1 MIRKI
6 KIPSNR
12 ILKIILFFTLFVG
25 VFIAFYAFLY
35 NGIRIQSFGLA
46 GTQIQGFY
54 LRLDKKLILE
64 INSLHINDV
73 KSDDSSFD
81 IPAQIRIAKNIHF
94 ILQYFEKINIQN
106 IFIQDYRA
114 NLFYDGENFMLNLPA
129 IYAKL
134 NLAEDA
140 SKVLI
145 QIHDLYLKPY
155 GIYYSGSG
163 EYDLRNQKVLLNGSL
178 DILNKESYY
187 SYVRLKLNAQSDLKT
202 LHLRGSS
209 NVFGDIQFLRPL
221 LPKIENALVDAWIF
235 DNYSV
240 ESAQIDDFSVAIP
253 LGGNNILQKAI
264 ESLNIL
270 GTARN
275 TEVIFHPNLPPAHA
289 ESVKLVFA
297 NNALEFHPQSPTYQ
311 KHLAKGTMVA
321 LRNLVSNKPSLEL
334 SLNTNA
340 PLDSSIMQVLKAYD
354 ITLPI
359 TAPKAKITTNLF
371 LSLDLMTHAINV
383 KGLFKAKDSEVLLNG
398 IPFFTKTLNVQLDNH
413 IIKVESQNLN
423 YSNLLQSD
431 SNFVINTAEHSISGD
446 MLIHSLVLADAD
458 ILQVSNH
465 SLPFNIDFSNHDSIN
480 LTLPTLQFTANL
492 ADSYTFKISNLNHFL
507 PFSKVLRDYEVTNG
521 TMQLETSDFTH
532 YNGIFHIASNQ
543 NLLLDK
549 ATLAPISSMDLSLQY
564 TPKGFSLES
573 QGSLL
578 KLEKDS
584 NAQSIT
590 LKDIALNLD
599 KIKSIEGV
607 DTIPTRIKGINS
619 NIIFKELNFLSDS
632 FEFHLNGDTI
642 TGNLKYKNGIAD
654 LYKRGS
660 GITID
665 AREFGDDFVNTLA
678 KKHAFSRGR
687 FFLNANTNEKGVLVG
702 EMKLLNTSLDE
713 LNVLQ
718 NLMAF
723 IDTIPSL
730 LSFKQPGFNQQGY
743 YLENGTIHFGLNDT
757 FLAIDKLDFKGS
769 SIDIKGQ
776 GILQLESKIIDFN
789 AELITAK
796 SLSGIINKIPL
807 VNYILLGKDGTIST
821 AFKIKGTLNNLEI
834 QTQTTQD
841 VMLAPFN
848 ILMRTL
854 TSPFEI
860 FN

>member
-1 MIRKI
+1 MQSTKM
-6 KIPSNR
+6 PSNR
-12 ILKIILFFTLFVG
+12 TLKIILFFTLFIG

-35 NGIRIQSFGLA
+35 NGIKIQNFGLA

-64 INSLHINDV
+64 INSLQIKDLNS
-73 KSDDSSFD
+73 SDSNFD

-94 ILQYFEKINIQN
+94 ILQYFEKIDIQN
-106 IFIQDYRA
+106 IFMQDYRA
-114 NLFYDGENFMLNLPA
+114 NLFYDGDNFTLNLPE
-129 IYAKL
+129 IYAKI
-134 NLAEDA
+134 NLTEDA
-140 SKVLI
+140 SRVLI

-209 NVFGDIQFLRPL
+209 NVFSDIQFLRSL

-240 ESAQIDDFSVAIP
+240 ESAQIDDFSVEIP
-253 LGGNNILQKAI
+253 LSGDNILQKAI

-275 TEVIFHPNLPPAHA
+275 AKVIFHSNLPPAHA

-359 TAPKAKITTNLF
+359 TAPNANIVTHLF
-371 LSLDLMTHAINV
+371 LNLDLMTHDINV
-383 KGLFKAKDSEVLLNG
+383 KGLFKVKDSEVLLNG
-398 IPFFTKTLNVQLDNH
+398 IPFFTKTLNVQLNNH
-413 IIKVESQNLN
+413 IIKVESQNLS

-431 SNFVINTAEHSISGD
+431 ANFTINTAEHRISGD
-446 MLIHSLVLADAD
+446 MLIHSLILADTD

-465 SLPFNIDFSNHDSIN
+465 SLPFDIDFSNHDSIHI
-480 LTLPTLQFTANL
+480 TLPTLNFMANL
-492 ADSYTFKISNLNHFL
+492 ADSYTFKIENLSHFL
-507 PFSKVLRDYEVTNG
+507 PFSKVLRDYKVTNG
-521 TMQLETSDFTH
+521 TMQLETQNFTH
-532 YNGIFHIASNQ
+532 YNGIFRILTNQ
-543 NLLLDK
+543 VLLLDK
-549 ATLAPISSMDLSLQY
+549 ATLDPISTMDLSLQY
-564 TPKGFSLES
+564 TPQGYSLES
-573 QGSLL
+573 QNSLL
-578 KLEKDS
+578 KLQRDS
-584 NAQSIT
+584 TTQKIAF
-590 LKDIALNLD
+590 KDIVLNLD
-599 KIKSIEGV
+599 KLEDIKSQ
-607 DTIPTRIKGINS
+607 DTIPIQIKGINS
-619 NIIFKELNFLSDS
+619 NIIFKELTFLSDS
-632 FEFHLNGDTI
+632 FEFHLNDNTI
-642 TGNLKYKNGIAD
+642 TGNLKHKNGIAD
-654 LYKRGS
+654 LYKRGN

-665 AREFGDDFVNTLA
+665 AREFGDSFINTLA

-702 EMKLLNTSLDE
+702 EAKLFNTSLDE

-730 LSFKQPGFNQQGY
+730 LSFKPPGFNDEGY

-757 FLAIDKLDFKGS
+757 FLAIDKLDFNGS

-776 GILQLESKIIDFN
+776 GVLQLESKIIDFN

-821 AFKIKGTLNNLEI
+821 AFKISGTLENPQI
-834 QTQTTQD
+834 QTQTAQD
-841 VMLAPFN
+841 IMLAPFN
-848 ILMRTL
+848 ILMRTI

>member
-1 MIRKI
+1 MQSTKM
-6 KIPSNR
+6 PSNR
-12 ILKIILFFTLFVG
+12 TLKIILFFTLFIG

-35 NGIRIQSFGLA
+35 NGIKIQSFGLA

-64 INSLHINDV
+64 INSLHINSLNS
-73 KSDDSSFD
+73 SDSNFD

-94 ILQYFEKINIQN
+94 ILQYFEKIDIQN
-106 IFIQDYRA
+106 IFMQDYRA
-114 NLFYDGENFMLNLPA
+114 NLFYDGDNFTLNLPE
-129 IYAKL
+129 IYAKI
-134 NLAEDA
+134 NLIEDA
-140 SKVLI
+140 SRVLI

-178 DILNKESYY
+178 DIVNKESYY

-209 NVFGDIQFLRPL
+209 NVFDDIQFLRPL

-253 LGGNNILQKAI
+253 LGGNNILQKAM

-275 TEVIFHPNLPPAHA
+275 VEVIFHPNLPPAHA

-311 KHLAKGTMVA
+311 KHLAKGTMVT

-334 SLNTNA
+334 SLNTNV

-359 TAPKAKITTNLF
+359 IAPKANIVTNLF
-371 LSLDLMTHAINV
+371 LNLDLMTHVINV
-383 KGLFKAKDSEVLLNG
+383 KGLFKAQDSEVLLNG
-398 IPFFTKTLNVQLDNH
+398 IPFFTKTLNVQLNNH
-413 IIKVESQNLN
+413 IIKVESQNLS

-431 SNFVINTAEHSISGD
+431 ANFTINTAEHHISGD
-446 MLIHSLVLADAD
+446 ILIHSLVLADTD

-465 SLPFNIDFSNHDSIN
+465 SLPFDIDFSNHASIH
-480 LTLPTLQFTANL
+480 LTLPTLNFMANI
-492 ADSYTFKISNLNHFL
+492 ADSYTFKIENLSHFL
-507 PFSKVLRDYEVTNG
+507 PFSKVLRDYKVANG
-521 TMQLETSDFTH
+521 TMQLETQNFTH
-532 YNGIFHIASNQ
+532 YNGIFRILTNQ
-543 NLLLDK
+543 VLLLDK
-549 ATLAPISSMDLSLQY
+549 ATLDPISTMDLSLQY
-564 TPKGFSLES
+564 TPQGYSLES
-573 QGSLL
+573 QNSLL
-578 KLEKDS
+578 KLQRDS
-584 NAQSIT
+584 TTQKIAF
-590 LKDIALNLD
+590 KDIVLNLD
-599 KIKSIEGV
+599 KLEDIKSQ
-607 DTIPTRIKGINS
+607 DTIPIQIKGINS
-619 NIIFKELNFLSDS
+619 NIIFKELTFLSDS
-632 FEFHLNGDTI
+632 FEFHLNDNTI
-642 TGNLKYKNGIAD
+642 TGNLKHKNGIAD
-654 LYKRGS
+654 LYKRGN

-665 AREFGDDFVNTLA
+665 AREFGDSFINTLA

-702 EMKLLNTSLDE
+702 EAKLLNTSLDE
-713 LNVLQ
+713 LSVLQ

-730 LSFKQPGFNQQGY
+730 LSFKPPGFNDEGY
-743 YLENGTIHFGLNDT
+743 YLENGTIHFGLNDA
-757 FLAIDKLDFKGS
+757 FLAIDKLDFNGS

-807 VNYILLGKDGTIST
+807 VNYVLLGKDGTIST
-821 AFKIKGTLNNLEI
+821 AFKISGTLENPKI
-834 QTQTTQD
+834 QTQTIQD
-841 VMLAPFN
+841 IMLAPFN
-848 ILMRTL
+848 ILMRTI

>member
-1 MIRKI
+1 MQSTKM
-6 KIPSNR
+6 PSNR
-12 ILKIILFFTLFVG
+12 TLKIILFFTLFIG

-35 NGIRIQSFGLA
+35 NGIKIQSFGLA

-64 INSLHINDV
+64 INSLHINSLNS
-73 KSDDSSFD
+73 SDSNFD

-94 ILQYFEKINIQN
+94 ILQYFEKIDIQN
-106 IFIQDYRA
+106 IFMQDYRA
-114 NLFYDGENFMLNLPA
+114 NLFYDGDNFTLNLPE
-129 IYAKL
+129 IYAKI
-134 NLAEDA
+134 NLIEDA
-140 SKVLI
+140 SRVLI

-163 EYDLRNQKVLLNGSL
+163 EYDLRKQKVLLNGSL
-178 DILNKESYY
+178 DIVNKESYY

-209 NVFGDIQFLRPL
+209 NVFDDIQFLRPL

-275 TEVIFHPNLPPAHA
+275 AEVIFHPNLPPAHA

-297 NNALEFHPQSPTYQ
+297 NNALEFHLQSPTYQ

-340 PLDSSIMQVLKAYD
+340 PLDSSIMQVLNAYD

-359 TAPKAKITTNLF
+359 TAPNANIVTNLF
-371 LSLDLMTHAINV
+371 LNLDLMTHVINV
-383 KGLFKAKDSEVLLNG
+383 KGLFKAQDSEVLLNG
-398 IPFFTKTLNVQLDNH
+398 IPFFTKTLNVQLNNH
-413 IIKVESQNLN
+413 IIKVESQNLS

-431 SNFVINTAEHSISGD
+431 ANFTINTAEHHISGD
-446 MLIHSLVLADAD
+446 ILIHSLVLADTD

-465 SLPFNIDFSNHDSIN
+465 SLPFDIDFSNHASIH
-480 LTLPTLQFTANL
+480 LTLPTLNFMANL
-492 ADSYTFKISNLNHFL
+492 ADSYTFKIENLSHFL
-507 PFSKVLRDYEVTNG
+507 PFSKVLRDYKVANG
-521 TMQLETSDFTH
+521 TMQLETQNFTH
-532 YNGIFHIASNQ
+532 YNGIFRILTNQ
-543 NLLLDK
+543 VLLLDK
-549 ATLAPISSMDLSLQY
+549 ATLDPISTMDLSLQY
-564 TPKGFSLES
+564 TPQGYSLES
-573 QGSLL
+573 QNSLL
-578 KLEKDS
+578 KLQRDS
-584 NAQSIT
+584 TTQQIVF
-590 LKDIALNLD
+590 KDIALNLD
-599 KIKSIEGV
+599 KLEDIKSQ
-607 DTIPTRIKGINS
+607 DTIPIQIKGINS
-619 NIIFKELNFLSDS
+619 NIIFKELTFLSDS
-632 FEFHLNGDTI
+632 FEFHLNDNTI
-642 TGNLKYKNGIAD
+642 TGNLKHKNGIAD
-654 LYKRGS
+654 LYKRGN

-665 AREFGDDFVNTLA
+665 AREFGDSFINTLA

-702 EMKLLNTSLDE
+702 EAKLFNTSLDE
-713 LNVLQ
+713 LSVLQ

-730 LSFKQPGFNQQGY
+730 LSFKPPGFNDEGY

-757 FLAIDKLDFKGS
+757 FLAIDKLDFNGS

-776 GILQLESKIIDFN
+776 GVLQLESKIIDFN

-821 AFKIKGTLNNLEI
+821 AFKISGTLENPQI
-834 QTQTTQD
+834 QTQTAQD
-841 VMLAPFN
+841 IMLAPFN
-848 ILMRTL
+848 ILMRTI

>member
-1 MIRKI
+1 MQSTKM
-6 KIPSNR
+6 PSNR
-12 ILKIILFFTLFVG
+12 TLKIILFFTLFIG

-35 NGIRIQSFGLA
+35 NGIKIQSFGLA

-64 INSLHINDV
+64 INSLHINSLNS
-73 KSDDSSFD
+73 SDSNFD

-94 ILQYFEKINIQN
+94 ILQYFEKIDIQN
-106 IFIQDYRA
+106 IFMQDYRA
-114 NLFYDGENFMLNLPA
+114 NLFYDGDNFTLNLPE
-129 IYAKL
+129 IYAKI
-134 NLAEDA
+134 NLIEDA
-140 SKVLI
+140 SRVLI

-163 EYDLRNQKVLLNGSL
+163 EYDLRKQKVLLNGSL
-178 DILNKESYY
+178 DIVNKESYY

-209 NVFGDIQFLRPL
+209 NVFDDIQFLRPL

-275 TEVIFHPNLPPAHA
+275 AEVIFHPNLPPAHA

-359 TAPKAKITTNLF
+359 TAPNANIVTNLF
-371 LSLDLMTHAINV
+371 LNLDLMTHVINV
-383 KGLFKAKDSEVLLNG
+383 KGLFKAQDSEVLLNG
-398 IPFFTKTLNVQLDNH
+398 IPFFTKTLNVQLNNH
-413 IIKVESQNLN
+413 IIKVESQNLS

-431 SNFVINTAEHSISGD
+431 ANFTINTAEHHISGD
-446 MLIHSLVLADAD
+446 ILIHSLVLADTD

-465 SLPFNIDFSNHDSIN
+465 SLPFDIDFSNHASIH
-480 LTLPTLQFTANL
+480 LTLPTLNFMANL
-492 ADSYTFKISNLNHFL
+492 ADSYTFKIENLSHFL
-507 PFSKVLRDYEVTNG
+507 PFSKVLRDYKVANG
-521 TMQLETSDFTH
+521 TMQLETQNFTH
-532 YNGIFHIASNQ
+532 YNGIFRILTNQ
-543 NLLLDK
+543 VLLLDK
-549 ATLAPISSMDLSLQY
+549 ATLDPISTMDLSLQY
-564 TPKGFSLES
+564 TPQGYSLES
-573 QGSLL
+573 QNSLL
-578 KLEKDS
+578 KLQRDS
-584 NAQSIT
+584 TTQKIAF
-590 LKDIALNLD
+590 KDIVLNLD
-599 KIKSIEGV
+599 KLEDIKSQ
-607 DTIPTRIKGINS
+607 DTIPIQIKGINS
-619 NIIFKELNFLSDS
+619 NIIFKELTFLSDS
-632 FEFHLNGDTI
+632 FEFHLNDNTI
-642 TGNLKYKNGIAD
+642 TGNLKHKNGIAD
-654 LYKRGS
+654 LYKRGN

-665 AREFGDDFVNTLA
+665 AREFGDSFINTLA

-702 EMKLLNTSLDE
+702 EAKLLNTSLDE
-713 LNVLQ
+713 LSVLQ

-730 LSFKQPGFNQQGY
+730 LSFKPPGFNDEGY
-743 YLENGTIHFGLNDT
+743 YLENGTIHFGLNDA
-757 FLAIDKLDFKGS
+757 FLAIDKLDFNGS

-776 GILQLESKIIDFN
+776 GVLQLESKIIDFN

-821 AFKIKGTLNNLEI
+821 AFKISGTLENPQI
-834 QTQTTQD
+834 QTQTAQD
-841 VMLAPFN
+841 IMLAPFN
-848 ILMRTL
+848 ILMRTI

>member
-1 MIRKI
+1 MQSTKM
-6 KIPSNR
+6 PSNR
-12 ILKIILFFTLFVG
+12 TLKIILFFTLFIG

-35 NGIRIQSFGLA
+35 NGIKIQSFGLA

-64 INSLHINDV
+64 INSLHINSLNS
-73 KSDDSSFD
+73 SDSNFD

-94 ILQYFEKINIQN
+94 ILQYFEKIDIQN
-106 IFIQDYRA
+106 IFMQDYRA
-114 NLFYDGENFMLNLPA
+114 NLFYDGDNFTLNLPE
-129 IYAKL
+129 IYAKI
-134 NLAEDA
+134 NLIEDA
-140 SKVLI
+140 SRVLI

-221 LPKIENALVDAWIF
+221 LPKIENALVNAWIF

-275 TEVIFHPNLPPAHA
+275 AEVIFHPNLPPAHA

-297 NNALEFHPQSPTYQ
+297 NNALEFHLQSPTYQ

-359 TAPKAKITTNLF
+359 TAPNANIVTNLF
-371 LSLDLMTHAINV
+371 LNLDLMTHAINV
-383 KGLFKAKDSEVLLNG
+383 KGLFKAQDSEVLLNG
-398 IPFFTKTLNVQLDNH
+398 IPFFTKTLNVQLNNH
-413 IIKVESQNLN
+413 IIKVESQNLS

-431 SNFVINTAEHSISGD
+431 ANFTINTAEHHISGD
-446 MLIHSLVLADAD
+446 ILIHSLVLADTD

-465 SLPFNIDFSNHDSIN
+465 SLPFDIDFSNHASIH
-480 LTLPTLQFTANL
+480 LTLPTLNFMANI
-492 ADSYTFKISNLNHFL
+492 ADSYTFKIENLSHFL
-507 PFSKVLRDYEVTNG
+507 PFSKVLRDYKVTNG
-521 TMQLETSDFTH
+521 TMQLETQNFTH
-532 YNGIFHIASNQ
+532 YNGIFRILTNQ
-543 NLLLDK
+543 VLLLDK
-549 ATLAPISSMDLSLQY
+549 ATLDPISTMDLSLQY
-564 TPKGFSLES
+564 TPQGYNLES
-573 QGSLL
+573 QNSLL
-578 KLEKDS
+578 KLQRDS
-584 NAQSIT
+584 TTQKIAF
-590 LKDIALNLD
+590 KDIVLNLD
-599 KIKSIEGV
+599 KLEDIKSQ
-607 DTIPTRIKGINS
+607 DTIPIQIKGINS
-619 NIIFKELNFLSDS
+619 NIIFKELTFLSDS
-632 FEFHLNGDTI
+632 FEFHLNDNTI
-642 TGNLKYKNGIAD
+642 TGNLKHKNGIAD
-654 LYKRGS
+654 LYKRGNS
-660 GITID
+660 ITID
-665 AREFGDDFVNTLA
+665 AREFGDSFINTLA

-702 EMKLLNTSLDE
+702 EAKLFNTSLDE
-713 LNVLQ
+713 LSVLQ

-730 LSFKQPGFNQQGY
+730 LSFKPPGFNDEGY

-757 FLAIDKLDFKGS
+757 FLAIDKLDFNGS

-776 GILQLESKIIDFN
+776 GVLQLESKIIDFN

-821 AFKIKGTLNNLEI
+821 AFKISGTLENPKI

-841 VMLAPFN
+841 IMLAPFN
-848 ILMRTL
+848 ILMRTI

>member
-1 MIRKI
+1 MQSTKM
-6 KIPSNR
+6 PSNR
-12 ILKIILFFTLFVG
+12 TLKIILFFTLFIG

-64 INSLHINDV
+64 INSLHINSLNS
-73 KSDDSSFD
+73 SDSNFD

-94 ILQYFEKINIQN
+94 ILQYFEKIDIQN
-106 IFIQDYRA
+106 IFMQDYRA
-114 NLFYDGENFMLNLPA
+114 NLFYDGDNFTLNLPE
-129 IYAKL
+129 IYAKI
-134 NLAEDA
+134 NLIEDA
-140 SKVLI
+140 SRVLI

-163 EYDLRNQKVLLNGSL
+163 EYDLRKQKVLLNGSL
-178 DILNKESYY
+178 DIVNKESYY

-209 NVFGDIQFLRPL
+209 NVFDDIQFLRPL

-275 TEVIFHPNLPPAHA
+275 AEVIFHPNLPPAHA

-297 NNALEFHPQSPTYQ
+297 NNALEFHLQSPTYQ

-340 PLDSSIMQVLKAYD
+340 PLDSSIAQVLKAYD

-359 TAPKAKITTNLF
+359 TAPNANIVTNLF
-371 LSLDLMTHAINV
+371 LNLDLMTHVINV
-383 KGLFKAKDSEVLLNG
+383 KGLFKAQDSEVLLNG
-398 IPFFTKTLNVQLDNH
+398 IPFFTKTLNVQLNNH
-413 IIKVESQNLN
+413 IIKVESQNLS

-431 SNFVINTAEHSISGD
+431 ANFTINTAEHHISGD
-446 MLIHSLVLADAD
+446 MLIHSLVLADTD

-465 SLPFNIDFSNHDSIN
+465 SLPFDIDFSNHASIH
-480 LTLPTLQFTANL
+480 LTLPTLNFMANI
-492 ADSYTFKISNLNHFL
+492 ADSYTFKIENLSYFL
-507 PFSKVLRDYEVTNG
+507 PFSKVLRDYKVTNG
-521 TMQLETSDFTH
+521 TMQLETQNFTH
-532 YNGIFHIASNQ
+532 YNGIFRILTNQ
-543 NLLLDK
+543 VLLLDK
-549 ATLAPISSMDLSLQY
+549 ATLDPISTMDLSLQY
-564 TPKGFSLES
+564 TPQGYSLES
-573 QGSLL
+573 QNSLL
-578 KLEKDS
+578 KLQRDS
-584 NAQSIT
+584 TTQQIAF
-590 LKDIALNLD
+590 KDIVINLD
-599 KIKSIEGV
+599 KLEDIKSQ
-607 DTIPTRIKGINS
+607 DTIPIQIKGINS
-619 NIIFKELNFLSDS
+619 NIIFKELTFLSDS
-632 FEFHLNGDTI
+632 FEFHLNDNTI
-642 TGNLKYKNGIAD
+642 TGNLKHKNGIAD
-654 LYKRGS
+654 LYKRGN

-665 AREFGDDFVNTLA
+665 AREFGDSFINTLA

-702 EMKLLNTSLDE
+702 EAKLFNTSLDE
-713 LNVLQ
+713 LSVLQ

-730 LSFKQPGFNQQGY
+730 LSFKPPGFNDEGY

-757 FLAIDKLDFKGS
+757 FLAIDKLDFNGS

-776 GILQLESKIIDFN
+776 GVLQLESKIIDFN

-821 AFKIKGTLNNLEI
+821 AFKISGTLENPQI
-834 QTQTTQD
+834 QTQTAQD
-841 VMLAPFN
+841 IMLAPFN
-848 ILMRTL
+848 ILMRTI

>member
-1 MIRKI
+1 MQSTKM
-6 KIPSNR
+6 PSNR
-12 ILKIILFFTLFVG
+12 TLKIILFFTLFIG

-35 NGIRIQSFGLA
+35 NGIKIQSFGLA
-46 GTQIQGFY
+46 RTQIQGFY

-64 INSLHINDV
+64 INSLHINSLNS
-73 KSDDSSFD
+73 SDSNFD

-94 ILQYFEKINIQN
+94 ILQYFEKIDIQN
-106 IFIQDYRA
+106 IFMQDYRA
-114 NLFYDGENFMLNLPA
+114 NLFYDGDNFTLNLPE
-129 IYAKL
+129 IYAKI
-134 NLAEDA
+134 NLIEDA
-140 SKVLI
+140 SRVLI

-163 EYDLRNQKVLLNGSL
+163 EYDLRKQKVLLNGSL
-178 DILNKESYY
+178 DIVNKESYY

-275 TEVIFHPNLPPAHA
+275 AEVIFHPNLPPAHA

-297 NNALEFHPQSPTYQ
+297 NNALEFHLQSPTYQ

-359 TAPKAKITTNLF
+359 TAPNANIVTNLF
-371 LSLDLMTHAINV
+371 LNLDLMTHVINV
-383 KGLFKAKDSEVLLNG
+383 KGLFKAQDSEVLLNG
-398 IPFFTKTLNVQLDNH
+398 IPFFTKTLNVQLNNH
-413 IIKVESQNLN
+413 IIKVESQNLS

-431 SNFVINTAEHSISGD
+431 ANFTINTAEHHISGD
-446 MLIHSLVLADAD
+446 ILIHSLVLADTD

-465 SLPFNIDFSNHDSIN
+465 SLPFDIDFSNHASIH
-480 LTLPTLQFTANL
+480 LTLPTLNFMANL
-492 ADSYTFKISNLNHFL
+492 ADSYTFKIENLSHFL
-507 PFSKVLRDYEVTNG
+507 PFSKVLRDYKVANG
-521 TMQLETSDFTH
+521 TMQLETQNFTH
-532 YNGIFHIASNQ
+532 YNGIFRILTNQ
-543 NLLLDK
+543 VLLLDK
-549 ATLAPISSMDLSLQY
+549 ATLDPISTMDLSLQY
-564 TPKGFSLES
+564 TPQGYSLES
-573 QGSLL
+573 QNSLL
-578 KLEKDS
+578 KLQRDS
-584 NAQSIT
+584 TTQQIVF
-590 LKDIALNLD
+590 KDIALNLD
-599 KIKSIEGV
+599 KLEDIKSQ
-607 DTIPTRIKGINS
+607 DTIPIQIKGINS
-619 NIIFKELNFLSDS
+619 NIIFKELTFLSDS
-632 FEFHLNGDTI
+632 FEFHLNDNTI
-642 TGNLKYKNGIAD
+642 TGNLKHKNGIAD
-654 LYKRGS
+654 LYKRGN

-665 AREFGDDFVNTLA
+665 AREFGDSFINTLA

-702 EMKLLNTSLDE
+702 EAKLFNTSLDE
-713 LNVLQ
+713 LSVLQ

-730 LSFKQPGFNQQGY
+730 LSFKPPGFNDEGY

-757 FLAIDKLDFKGS
+757 FLAIDKLDFNGS

-776 GILQLESKIIDFN
+776 GVLQLESKIIDFN

-821 AFKIKGTLNNLEI
+821 AFKISGTLENPQI
-834 QTQTTQD
+834 QTQTAQD
-841 VMLAPFN
+841 IMLAPFN
-848 ILMRTL
+848 ILMRTI

>member
-1 MIRKI
+1 MQSTKM
-6 KIPSNR
+6 PSNR
-12 ILKIILFFTLFVG
+12 TLKIILFFTLFIG

-35 NGIRIQSFGLA
+35 NGIKIQSFGLA

-64 INSLHINDV
+64 INSLHINSLNS
-73 KSDDSSFD
+73 SDSNFD

-94 ILQYFEKINIQN
+94 ILQYFEKIDIQN
-106 IFIQDYRA
+106 IFMQDYRA
-114 NLFYDGENFMLNLPA
+114 NLFYDGDNFTLNLPE
-129 IYAKL
+129 IYAKI
-134 NLAEDA
+134 NLIEDA
-140 SKVLI
+140 SRVLI

-253 LGGNNILQKAI
+253 LSGNNILQKAI

-275 TEVIFHPNLPPAHA
+275 AEVIFHPNLPPAHA

-297 NNALEFHPQSPTYQ
+297 NNALEFHLQSPTYQ

-359 TAPKAKITTNLF
+359 TAPNANIVTNLF
-371 LSLDLMTHAINV
+371 LNLDLMTHVINV
-383 KGLFKAKDSEVLLNG
+383 KGLFKAQDSEVLLNG
-398 IPFFTKTLNVQLDNH
+398 IPFFTKTLNVQLNNH
-413 IIKVESQNLN
+413 IIKVESQNLS

-431 SNFVINTAEHSISGD
+431 ANFTINTAEHHISGD
-446 MLIHSLVLADAD
+446 ILIHSLVLADTD
-458 ILQVSNH
+458 ILQISNH
-465 SLPFNIDFSNHDSIN
+465 SLPFDIDFSNHASIH
-480 LTLPTLQFTANL
+480 LTLPTLNFMANI
-492 ADSYTFKISNLNHFL
+492 ADSYTFKIENLSHFL
-507 PFSKVLRDYEVTNG
+507 PFSKVLRDYKVTNG
-521 TMQLETSDFTH
+521 TMQLETQNFTH
-532 YNGIFHIASNQ
+532 YNGIFRILTNQ
-543 NLLLDK
+543 VLLLDK
-549 ATLAPISSMDLSLQY
+549 ATLDPISTMDLSLQY
-564 TPKGFSLES
+564 TPQGYSLES
-573 QGSLL
+573 QNSLL
-578 KLEKDS
+578 KLQRDS
-584 NAQSIT
+584 TTQQIVF
-590 LKDIALNLD
+590 KDIALNLD
-599 KIKSIEGV
+599 KLEDIKSQ
-607 DTIPTRIKGINS
+607 DTIPIQIKGINS
-619 NIIFKELNFLSDS
+619 NIIFKELTFLSDS
-632 FEFHLNGDTI
+632 FEFHLNDNTI
-642 TGNLKYKNGIAD
+642 TGNLKHKNGIAD
-654 LYKRGS
+654 LYKRGN

-665 AREFGDDFVNTLA
+665 AREFGDSFINTLA

-702 EMKLLNTSLDE
+702 EAKLFNTSLDE

-730 LSFKQPGFNQQGY
+730 LSFKPPGFNDEGY

-757 FLAIDKLDFKGS
+757 FLAIDKLDFNGS
-769 SIDIKGQ
+769 SIDIRGQ

-821 AFKIKGTLNNLEI
+821 AFKISGTLENPQI
-834 QTQTTQD
+834 QTQTAQD
-841 VMLAPFN
+841 IMLAPFN
-848 ILMRTL
+848 ILMRTI

>member
-1 MIRKI
+1 MQSTKM
-6 KIPSNR
+6 PSNR
-12 ILKIILFFTLFVG
+12 TLKIILFFTLFIG

-35 NGIRIQSFGLA
+35 NGIKIQSFGLA

-64 INSLHINDV
+64 INSLHINSLNS
-73 KSDDSSFD
+73 SDSNFD

-94 ILQYFEKINIQN
+94 ILQYFEKIDIQN
-106 IFIQDYRA
+106 IFMQDYRA
-114 NLFYDGENFMLNLPA
+114 NLFYDGDNFTLNLPE
-129 IYAKL
+129 IYAKI
-134 NLAEDA
+134 NLIEDA
-140 SKVLI
+140 SRVLI

-163 EYDLRNQKVLLNGSL
+163 EYDLRKQKVLLNGSL
-178 DILNKESYY
+178 DIVNKESYY

-209 NVFGDIQFLRPL
+209 NVFDDIQFLRPL

-253 LGGNNILQKAI
+253 LGGNNILQKAM

-275 TEVIFHPNLPPAHA
+275 AEVIFHPNLPPAHA

-359 TAPKAKITTNLF
+359 TAPNANIVTNLF
-371 LSLDLMTHAINV
+371 LNLDLMTHVINV
-383 KGLFKAKDSEVLLNG
+383 KGLFKAQDSEVLLNG
-398 IPFFTKTLNVQLDNH
+398 IPFFTKTLNVQLNNH
-413 IIKVESQNLN
+413 IIKVESQNLS

-431 SNFVINTAEHSISGD
+431 ANFTINTAEHHISGD
-446 MLIHSLVLADAD
+446 ILIHSLVLADTD

-465 SLPFNIDFSNHDSIN
+465 SLPFDIDFSNHASIH
-480 LTLPTLQFTANL
+480 LTLPTLNFMANL
-492 ADSYTFKISNLNHFL
+492 ADSYTFKIENLSHFL
-507 PFSKVLRDYEVTNG
+507 PFSKVLRDYKVTNG
-521 TMQLETSDFTH
+521 TMQLETQNFTH
-532 YNGIFHIASNQ
+532 YNGIFRILTNQ
-543 NLLLDK
+543 VLLLDK
-549 ATLAPISSMDLSLQY
+549 ATLDPISTMDLSLQY
-564 TPKGFSLES
+564 TPQGYSLES
-573 QGSLL
+573 QNSLL
-578 KLEKDS
+578 KLQRDS
-584 NAQSIT
+584 TTQQIAF
-590 LKDIALNLD
+590 KDIVINLD
-599 KIKSIEGV
+599 KLEDIKSQ
-607 DTIPTRIKGINS
+607 DTIPIQIKGINS
-619 NIIFKELNFLSDS
+619 NIIFKELTFLSDS
-632 FEFHLNGDTI
+632 FEFHLNDNTT
-642 TGNLKYKNGIAD
+642 TGNLKHKNGIAD
-654 LYKRGS
+654 LYKRGN

-665 AREFGDDFVNTLA
+665 AREFGDSFINTLA

-702 EMKLLNTSLDE
+702 EAKLFNTSLDE
-713 LNVLQ
+713 LSVLQ

-730 LSFKQPGFNQQGY
+730 LSFKPPGFNDEGY

-757 FLAIDKLDFKGS
+757 FLAIDKLDFNGS

-776 GILQLESKIIDFN
+776 GVLQLESKIIDFN

-821 AFKIKGTLNNLEI
+821 AFKISGTLENPQI

-841 VMLAPFN
+841 IMLAPFN
-848 ILMRTL
+848 ILMRTI